1 MQQQFTL
8 DELTPEALLELAQ
21 EAGHDARIDDEHVVL
36 LRPGIILLQPCPD
49 QRVLR
54 FVAPFWLEGRQL
66 AILKFCNRINR
77 VSVMT
82 RASVD
87 EKRDAGHEWYL
98 CVDREI
104 PLHEGQVIA
113 RHTLLSLLAGFVEF
127 VDVDIRRFDTDGLL
141 D

>member
-8 DELTPEALLELAQ
+8 EDLTLETLLELAQ

-36 LRPGIILLQPCPD
+36 LRPGIILLQPCRD

-54 FVAPFWLEGRQL
+54 FVAPFWPEGRRL
-66 AILKFCNRINR
+66 AVLRFCNRINYI
-77 VSVMT
+77 SVMT
-82 RASVD
+82 RASVT
-87 EKRDAGHEWYL
+87 EKPVSSCEWHL

-104 PLHEGQVIA
+104 PLLPGQAIA
-113 RHTLLSLLAGFVEF
+113 RTTLLSLLAGFVEF

>member
-1 MQQQFTL
+1 
-8 DELTPEALLELAQ
+8 
-21 EAGHDARIDDEHVVL
+21 
-36 LRPGIILLQPCPD
+36 
-49 QRVLR
+49 
-54 FVAPFWLEGRQL
+54 
-66 AILKFCNRINR
+66 
-77 VSVMT
+77 MT

-127 VDVDIRRFDTDGLL
+127 VDVDIRRFDTDGIL

>member
-1 MQQQFTL
+1 MQQHFTL

-21 EAGHDARIDDEHVVL
+21 EAGHDARIDD
-36 LRPGIILLQPCPD
+36 

-54 FVAPFWLEGRQL
+54 FVAPFWSDRQKL
-66 AILKFCNRINR
+66 AVLKFCNRINR

-104 PLHEGQVIA
+104 PLHDGQVIA
-113 RHTLLSLLAGFVEF
+113 RHTLLNLLAGFVEF
-127 VDVDIRRFDTDGLL
+127 IDVDIRRFDTDGIL